1 MDRSSER
8 SSEQFEMDRL
18 SGYSLIF
25 KIKKLTQEINKLWN
39 IRAQEDD
46 PAVRNHQ
53 TELYNQKVEQLNDLR
68 LLLNNLSFK
77 KS

>member
-1 MDRSSER
+1 MNRSSK
-8 SSEQFEMDRL
+8 QFEMDRL